1 MIFKKQKIETLSDI
15 ELMARYRKTKN
26 EKFFGHI
33 FKRYAHLV
41 YGVCLK
47 YLKNTADAEDAMMQ
61 IFEKSLTDF
70 KKNEITYPKS
80 WLYSVTKNFCLM
92 QLRKKTIAIDS
103 LAIVDDLNAQQD
115 LANKQIEKE
124 MLLNQLEKGL
134 EELKED
140 QKIGLKLFYLENKSY
155 QQIADQTGWELKK
168 VKSEIQ
174 NGKRNLKLKVK
185 EQN

>member
-1 MIFKKQKIETLSDI
+1 
-15 ELMARYRKTKN
+15 
-26 EKFFGHI
+26 
-33 FKRYAHLV
+33 
-41 YGVCLK
+41 
-47 YLKNTADAEDAMMQ
+47 
-61 IFEKSLTDF
+61 
-70 KKNEITYPKS
+70 
-80 WLYSVTKNFCLM
+80 M

-103 LAIVDDLNAQQD
+103 LAIVDDLNAEQD

-140 QKIGLKLFYLENKSY
+140 QKIGIKLFYLESKSY

>member
-1 MIFKKQKIETLSDI
+1 MIFKRQKIEQLSDSELI
-15 ELMARYRKTKN
+15 ERYRKTKN

-33 FKRYAHLV
+33 FSRYAHLV

-61 IFEKSLTDF
+61 IFEKSLSDF
-70 KKNEITYPKS
+70 KTCNITYPKS

-92 QLRKKTIAIDS
+92 QLRKKTITIDP
-103 LAIVDDLNAQQD
+103 LAEIEQHEQEQD
-115 LANKQIEKE
+115 EIEKKKQKE
-124 MLLNQLEKGL
+124 ALLNQLEKGL

-140 QKIGLKLFYLENKSY
+140 QKIGLKLFYLEEKSY
-155 QQIADQTGWELKK
+155 QEIAVQTGWELKK

-174 NGKRNLKLKVK
+174 NGKRNLKFMLK
-185 EQN
+185 EQK

>member
-1 MIFKKQKIETLSDI
+1 MIFNRKKIANLSDN
-15 ELMARYRKTKN
+15 ELIARYRKTKN

-70 KKNEITYPKS
+70 KNNEINYPKS

-92 QLRKKTIAIDS
+92 QLRKKTIAIESNYLIDE
-103 LAIVDDLNAQQD
+103 VEQQQD
-115 LANKQIEKE
+115 TQQIKIENE
-124 MLLNQLEKGL
+124 AMLNQLEKGL

-140 QKIGLKLFYLENKSY
+140 QKKSLKLFYLEGKSY
-155 QQIADQTGWELKK
+155 QQIAELTGWELKK

-174 NGKRNLKLKVK
+174 NGKRKLKLKVK

>member
-1 MIFKKQKIETLSDI
+1 
-15 ELMARYRKTKN
+15 
-26 EKFFGHI
+26 
-33 FKRYAHLV
+33 
-41 YGVCLK
+41 
-47 YLKNTADAEDAMMQ
+47 
-61 IFEKSLTDF
+61 
-70 KKNEITYPKS
+70 
-80 WLYSVTKNFCLM
+80 M

-103 LAIVDDLNAQQD
+103 LAIVDDLNAEQD

-140 QKIGLKLFYLENKSY
+140 QKIGIKLFYLESKSY
-155 QQIADQTGWELKK
+155 QQIADQTGWDLKK

>member
-1 MIFKKQKIETLSDI
+1 
-15 ELMARYRKTKN
+15 
-26 EKFFGHI
+26 
-33 FKRYAHLV
+33 
-41 YGVCLK
+41 
-47 YLKNTADAEDAMMQ
+47 
-61 IFEKSLTDF
+61 
-70 KKNEITYPKS
+70 
-80 WLYSVTKNFCLM
+80 M

-103 LAIVDDLNAQQD
+103 LAIVDDLNAEQD

-124 MLLNQLEKGL
+124 MLLNQLEKGV

-140 QKIGLKLFYLENKSY
+140 QKIGIKLFYLESKSY
-155 QQIADQTGWELKK
+155 QQIADQTGWDLKK

>member
-1 MIFKKQKIETLSDI
+1 MIFNRTKIANLSDS

-47 YLKNTADAEDAMMQ
+47 YLKNTPDAEDAMMQ

-70 KKNEITYPKS
+70 KNNTITYPKS
-80 WLYSVTKNFCLM
+80 WLYSVTKNYCLM
-92 QLRKKTIAIDS
+92 QLRKKTIDITNSDQAENFTQDYQETPFK
-103 LAIVDDLNAQQD
+103 LN
-115 LANKQIEKE
+115 KE
-124 MLLNQLEKGL
+124 LRLNQLENSL
-134 EELKED
+134 QELKED
-140 QKIGLKLFYLENKSY
+140 QKIGITLFYLEGLSY
-155 QQIADQTGWELKK
+155 QQIANQTGWELKK

-174 NGKRNLKLKVK
+174 NGKRNLKIKVK
-185 EQN
+185 EQI